1 MVTMVSFRFAAKR
14 AFDWIKS
21 SISLLYARNA
31 IRARGGFVS
40 VFMLMIDRI
49 GDAFQSFT
57 D

>member
-1 MVTMVSFRFAAKR
+1 
-14 AFDWIKS
+14 
-21 SISLLYARNA
+21 LLYARNA
-31 IRARGGFVS
+31 VRARGGFVS